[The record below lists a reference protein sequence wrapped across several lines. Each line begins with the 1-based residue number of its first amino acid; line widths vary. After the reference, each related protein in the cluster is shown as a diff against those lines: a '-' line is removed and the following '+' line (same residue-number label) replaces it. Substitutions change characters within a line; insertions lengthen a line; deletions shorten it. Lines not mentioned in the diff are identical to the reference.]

1 LFCALAVLTMI
12 TCFVAVGSGFRTPTG
27 VLGHGVVVV
36 VVVVVVVD
44 VDVDVVVGVACSDAP
59 EIPVTAAVE
68 RNTVVPR
75 NPEIATMRRAQLIGK
90 ATR

>member
-1 LFCALAVLTMI
+1 MFCALAVVTMI
-12 TCFVAVGSGFRTPTG
+12 TCFVATGSGFGTPTG

-36 VVVVVVVD
+36 VVVDVD
-44 VDVDVVVGVACSDAP
+44 VDVVVGVVVGVACSDAP

-68 RNTVVPR
+68 RKTVALR
-75 NPEIATMRRAQLIGK
+75 NPEIATMRRAQLIEK

>member
-1 LFCALAVLTMI
+1 MI
-12 TCFVAVGSGFRTPTG
+12 TCFVAAGSGFRTPTG
-27 VLGHGVVVV
+27 VLGHD

-44 VDVDVVVGVACSDAP
+44 VDVDVDVVVGVVVGVACSDAP

-68 RNTVVPR
+68 RKTVALR
-75 NPEIATMRRAQLIGK
+75 NPEIATMRRAQLIEK

>member
-1 LFCALAVLTMI
+1 MFCALAVVTMI
-12 TCFVAVGSGFRTPTG
+12 TCFVATGSGFGTPTG

-36 VVVVVVVD
+36 VVVD
-44 VDVDVVVGVACSDAP
+44 VDVVVGVVVGVACSDAP

-68 RNTVVPR
+68 RKTVALR
-75 NPEIATMRRAQLIGK
+75 NPEIATMRRAQLIEK